1 MLKTF
6 KKFIFAFILLGLLCD
21 FVFVTNTN
29 FSAKNLEIADF
40 ETDKESSESENL
52 DLENIKFFSQS
63 NYNPQISLASLAIKK
78 NHSNILSKNFLAIP
92 TSPPKSCTKTR
103 IS

>member
-21 FVFVTNTN
+21 FGFVINTN

-40 ETDKESSESENL
+40 ETEKESSESENL

-63 NYNPQISLASLAIKK
+63 NQNPQISLALLAIKK
-78 NHSNILSKNFLAIP
+78 NHSKILSKNFLAIP
-92 TSPPKSCTKTR
+92 TSPPKFHSK
-103 IS
+103 IALI

>member
-1 MLKTF
+1 MINGREIIVTV
-6 KKFIFAFILLGLLCD
+6 KKWD
-21 FVFVTNTN
+21 
-29 FSAKNLEIADF
+29 SWDKDF